1 MEIWRTSR
9 TCDEREE
16 KKRWKR
22 ERGEIAWEIERASG
36 GGRRSERSEGEKK
49 SEKEEKTRGR
59 GDFKLYVT
67 QNTKEILLNS
77 PQPGLV

>member
-22 ERGEIAWEIERASG
+22 ERGEIAWEIERARG
-36 GGRRSERSEGEKK
+36 GGEGARSEERRRKK
-49 SEKEEKTRGR
+49 ERKRRENERERRLQTICHAKHQR
-59 GDFKLYVT
+59 
-67 QNTKEILLNS
+67 NTVK
-77 PQPGLV
+77 